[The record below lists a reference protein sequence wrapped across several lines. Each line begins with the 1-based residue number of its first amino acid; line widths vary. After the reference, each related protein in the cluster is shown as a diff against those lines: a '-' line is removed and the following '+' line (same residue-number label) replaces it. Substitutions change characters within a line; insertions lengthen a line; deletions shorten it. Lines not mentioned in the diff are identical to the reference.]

1 MPQTRLQVGDITV
14 TAISD
19 GILKTG
25 LDVIRPIEPDECAR
39 LAGCAFDAPI
49 WLPVNVFLIEIGGRK
64 LISDGG
70 SGTNMPTNAWR
81 VAAEFAGGWHFARID
96 QCGPADTRPSRP
108 CVRPG
113 RW

>member
-25 LDVIRPIEPDECAR
+25 LDVIRGIEPDECAR

-70 SGTNMPTNAWR
+70 SGTNMQPTLGELPQNLR
-81 VAAEFAGGWHFARID
+81 AAGTS
-96 QCGPADTRPSRP
+96 PN
-108 CVRPG
+108 
-113 RW
+113 